1 MIEDLLVVVI
11 LILIVKIIGNTGYNE
26 APNARSVHRLLMVPV
41 VAKIS

>member
-11 LILIVKIIGNTGYNE
+11 PILIIKIIGNTGYSE
-26 APNARSVHRLLMVPV
+26 APNAHSVHRLLTVPV